1 MTKWIVES
9 TSEGKTRKETINSKD
24 GIFKETDTVMDISRK
39 YENYWN
45 QDKYQPRVRVISVV
59 KIADG
64 QTRVIRNN
72 IQRSVVPSQIRKTQQ
87 HKPGILNVERPSIL
101 GNSSFGFNTQTK
113 SKRPSILNMSMPNI
127 LRRR

>member
-9 TSEGKTRKETINSKD
+9 TSEGKTRKETIDSKD
-24 GIFKETDTVMDISRK
+24 GIFKDTDTVMDISRK

-59 KIADG
+59 KITEG

-72 IQRSVVPSQIRKTQQ
+72 IQRTVVPSQIRKPQQ
-87 HKPGILNVERPSIL
+87 HKPGILNMERPSIL
-101 GNSSFGFNTQTK
+101 GNSSFGFQKHKNGMADPLIRFK
-113 SKRPSILNMSMPNI
+113 KL
-127 LRRR
+127 LR

>member
-1 MTKWIVES
+1 MDSIVES
-9 TSEGKTRKETINSKD
+9 TSEGKTRKETIDSKD
-24 GIFKETDTVMDISRK
+24 GIFKDTDTVMDISRK

-72 IQRSVVPSQIRKTQQ
+72 IQRTVVPSQIRKRNDTNQ
-87 HKPGILNVERPSIL
+87 EY
-101 GNSSFGFNTQTK
+101 
-113 SKRPSILNMSMPNI
+113 
-127 LRRR
+127 